1 MRTTPNIPQKWG
13 FPAGWCYRFDMTITV
28 ELPSD
33 IATHENAG
41 REALEALVIVG
52 YKSEKLSH
60 HEAARLLGMG
70 RIEFEGFLKQR
81 NVLEHAY
88 GTDELMRDIETGNKL
103 RASGQLPG

>member
-1 MRTTPNIPQKWG
+1 
-13 FPAGWCYRFDMTITV
+13 MTITV

-70 RIEFEGFLKQR
+70 RIEFEAFLKQR
-81 NVLEHAY
+81 NVLDHAY
-88 GTDELMRDIETGNKL
+88 GTDELVRDIETGNKL